1 MARRAPQKPPKRDLF
16 QYDLALRLALEKAL
30 DLGAALQAVLGRSE
44 PVDPQHA
51 AIVMPAVLLPQE
63 ACARLLGDPLS
74 PATLARRFDAW
85 LAATDPHPIAAAL
98 VLYATAAHLR
108 LPGLGAAGQRRIL
121 EAVEKFRK
129 RFRIPEPE
137 LEARLA
143 DSAPPWAPLPL
154 WLAAVSALADRLA
167 ELAAAPEQLRTSLDS
182 ALERQRE
189 LTQQNDALAT
199 RVAELEGRL
208 ERLRLHNHNLRAE
221 LARLRRI
228 AEEQSTAAA
237 RAAELET
244 RVQQLQDEVEEL
256 RALIEDGTFDFET
269 GDAPRDESSA
279 VAGPG
284 PTLHHQSEAA
294 PDLSSVYLVL
304 LHSNDKDNTPME
316 VRSNLMARGVGHVDV
331 QRIDEGRIP
340 TSFPQGAIV
349 AIDVSFMSHP
359 VAEKAYANAV
369 ASGVPVFKFA
379 RLGPAR
385 LYRRLVRLLQ
395 ERERHGMRER

>member
-1 MARRAPQKPPKRDLF
+1 MARRAPQKPPNRDLI
-16 QYDLALRLALEKAL
+16 QYDLALRVALAKAL
-30 DLGAALQAVLGRSE
+30 DLGAALQAILGKSE

-51 AIVMPAVLLPQE
+51 TIVVPAVLLPQA

-85 LAATDPHPIAAAL
+85 LAAAGPHPVAAAL

-129 RFRIPEPE
+129 RYRIPEPE
-137 LEARLA
+137 LETRLA
-143 DSAPPWAPLPL
+143 DGVPPRATLPL
-154 WLAAVSALADRLA
+154 WLAAVSALTNRLA
-167 ELAAAPEQLRTSLDS
+167 EFAAKPEQLRASLDS

-189 LTQQNDALAT
+189 LTQQNEALAA
-199 RVAELEGRL
+199 RIADLQSRL

-221 LARLRRI
+221 LARLRRV
-228 AEEQSTAAA
+228 AEEQSAAAA

-244 RVQQLQDEVEEL
+244 RVQQLQDEVEDL
-256 RALIEDGTFDFET
+256 RALLDDDTFDFEI
-269 GDAPRDESSA
+269 DDRARDDSSA

-284 PTLHHQSEAA
+284 LTLHHQSEKT

-304 LHSNDKDNTPME
+304 LHSNDKDNTPTE

-331 QRIDEGRIP
+331 QRIDEGRVP
-340 TSFPQGAIV
+340 TFFPRGAIV